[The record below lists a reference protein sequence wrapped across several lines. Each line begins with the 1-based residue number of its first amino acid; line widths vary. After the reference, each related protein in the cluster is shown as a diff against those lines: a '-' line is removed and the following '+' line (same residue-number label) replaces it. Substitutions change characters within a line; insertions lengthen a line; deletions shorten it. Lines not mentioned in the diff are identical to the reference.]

1 MQSKKKLL
9 MINLL
14 IFITLLT
21 YNFNAV
27 GRGLGIGP
35 AIIELDSALRGT
47 SYQKILFIYNE
58 NDVDSIIDLDVIGV
72 IKDWIS
78 FYELND
84 TKNSINVT
92 LVKAHSV
99 KEILTKIKIPENIS
113 NDIYNGTIMASVV
126 PNVNLS
132 GNASQVI
139 LRMPC
144 LVSINVTGTENL
156 NVTIEGMRID
166 KTEIGYPLDI
176 IIDFLNTG
184 NVIAEPKI
192 NVNITKDNIYID
204 RFSYQK
210 DKIQPGAPCHTVVQW
225 NTTGMVAGTY
235 VANITITLGGKTI
248 LQKDIEFQLLPP
260 GTLTANGT
268 IKQLT
273 YQGIPKKGNTIKIIA
288 KFMNTGLI
296 QTKAKFIG
304 EVYINGQLVKTI
316 ESQELIVKK
325 YTTRTLVAYLPI
337 DRDGNY
343 LIKGYVVY
351 SGKTTPVVGLKFQIG
366 MQYIPPQY
374 IGGAIGGVAIAAV
387 AFFIVKKKQTK
398 PLAKKLF
405 NNKNK
410 K

>member
-1 MQSKKKLL
+1 MQFKKTIIIAL
-9 MINLL
+9 I
-14 IFITLLT
+14 IFIL
-21 YNFNAV
+21 AV
-27 GRGLGIGP
+27 YSSNVNGRGLGIGP
-35 AIIELDSALRGT
+35 AIIELSSALRGAN
-47 SYQKILFIYNE
+47 YQQTLFIYNE
-58 NDVDSIIDLDVIGV
+58 NENDNIINLSVTGE

-78 FYELND
+78 FYEHSN
-84 TKNSINVT
+84 TEEPVKNTLIPANSVKSI
-92 LVKAHSV
+92 LVK
-99 KEILTKIKIPENIS
+99 INIPKNIS
-113 NDIYNGTIMASVV
+113 NGLYNGTILASTL
-126 PNVNLS
+126 PITNAS
-132 GNASQVI
+132 GNASHVI
-139 LRMPC
+139 LTMPC
-144 LVSINVTGTENL
+144 LVRINVTGVENL
-156 NVTIEGMRID
+156 NVTIEEIRID

-235 VANITITLGGKTI
+235 VANITITLGKKTI

-273 YQGIPKKGNTIKIIA
+273 YQGILKKGNTIKIIA

-316 ESQELIVKK
+316 ESEELLVQK

-337 DRDGNY
+337 DRDGDY

-351 SGKTTPVVGLKFQIG
+351 SGKTTPAVGLKFQIG

-374 IGGAIGGVAIAAV
+374 IGVVIGGVVIAAV
-387 AFFIVKKKQTK
+387 AFFIVKKKQIK